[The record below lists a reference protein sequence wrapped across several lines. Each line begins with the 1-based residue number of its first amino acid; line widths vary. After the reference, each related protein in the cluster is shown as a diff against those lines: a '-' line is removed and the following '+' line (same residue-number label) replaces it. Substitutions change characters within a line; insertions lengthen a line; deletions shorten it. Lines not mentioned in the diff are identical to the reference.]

1 MIRQVLAEIRAGVT
15 TVRELSR
22 KLHVE
27 ESALQGMLEFMV
39 HKGLIRELHPECRPK
54 GCRGCPYQGKCD
66 QHPAVGY
73 TLAERR

>member
-1 MIRQVLAEIRAGVT
+1 MIRDILTEIRGGST

-22 KLHVE
+22 KLDVE

-39 HKGLIRELHPECRPK
+39 RKGLIRELHPECLPK

-66 QHPAVGY
+66 QNQVVGY